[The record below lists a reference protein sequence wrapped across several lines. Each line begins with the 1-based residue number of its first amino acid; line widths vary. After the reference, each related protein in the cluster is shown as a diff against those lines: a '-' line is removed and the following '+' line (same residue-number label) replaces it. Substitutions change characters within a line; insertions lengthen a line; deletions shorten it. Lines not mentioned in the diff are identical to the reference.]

1 MTSTQD
7 TYQQKS
13 AALMKMLDK
22 YELLVWYARKAP
34 AGDPSWDG
42 VPDEI
47 RTGAFNA
54 KAQVEEHYPD
64 EVDQIRSFKRG
75 DWTHGFNSGVLAAL
89 RWLITAEHEGLALAD
104 EEFPQLD
111 T

>member
-34 AGDPSWDG
+34 A
-42 VPDEI
+42 
-47 RTGAFNA
+47 R
-54 KAQVEEHYPD
+54 
-64 EVDQIRSFKRG
+64 
-75 DWTHGFNSGVLAAL
+75 
-89 RWLITAEHEGLALAD
+89 
-104 EEFPQLD
+104 
-111 T
+111 

>member
-1 MTSTQD
+1 MSTTPD

-34 AGDPSWDG
+34 TSDPSWDG
-42 VPDEI
+42 VPEEI
-47 RTGAFNA
+47 KTGALNA
-54 KAQVEEHYPD
+54 MAQVEEHHPD
-64 EVDQIRSFKRG
+64 EVDSLRCPNCG
-75 DWTHGFNSGVLAAL
+75 DWAHGFNSGVLAAL
-89 RWLITAEHEGLALAD
+89 RWALTAAQDGLALAD